1 MKLVT
6 FVVADGAEHI
16 GALLDDGLTV
26 SDFTASHQASCF
38 ASMLALIDGHVGVL
52 AFHRAKPNLSA
63 LLKLVGAP
71 SGIGQFP
78 LGAAK
83 VIKM

>member
-1 MKLVT
+1 
-6 FVVADGAEHI
+6 
-16 GALLDDGLTV
+16 
-26 SDFTASHQASCF
+26 
-38 ASMLALIDGHVGVL
+38 MLALIDGHVGVL